1 MFCFLE
7 NRSVFNEGEK
17 SMYDEKTREKLIR
30 ETAESIYQYY
40 PMACKMVI
48 CFLSY
53 NNRKVSGYVKSVYY
67 DNRPF
72 YFEGLDHLLLLM
84 EDIMDTTDYP
94 QVTVDYH
101 NLKGKT
107 FKRQSDI
114 FKAYDDRKMVSLFA
128 DEEIKDAGPKKKIAC
143 VQVISRKN
151 SSIQGELSINAKVKV
166 FFRSGIEL
174 MQLLYELMED
184 WQRETSEPE
193 EL

>member
-1 MFCFLE
+1 
-7 NRSVFNEGEK
+7 
-17 SMYDEKTREKLIR
+17 
-30 ETAESIYQYY
+30 
-40 PMACKMVI
+40 
-48 CFLSY
+48 
-53 NNRKVSGYVKSVYY
+53 
-67 DNRPF
+67 
-72 YFEGLDHLLLLM
+72 M

-94 QVTVDYH
+94 HVTVDYH

-114 FKAYDDRKMVSLFA
+114 FKAYDDRKMVSLFE

>member
-1 MFCFLE
+1 M
-7 NRSVFNEGEK
+7 
-17 SMYDEKTREKLIR
+17 
-30 ETAESIYQYY
+30 
-40 PMACKMVI
+40 
-48 CFLSY
+48 
-53 NNRKVSGYVKSVYY
+53 
-67 DNRPF
+67 
-72 YFEGLDHLLLLM
+72 
-84 EDIMDTTDYP
+84 
-94 QVTVDYH
+94 DYH

-107 FKRQSDI
+107 YKRQSDI
-114 FKAYDDRKMVSLFA
+114 FKSYDDRKMVSLFE

-151 SSIQGELSINAKVKV
+151 SSIQGELSINAKEKV

>member
-1 MFCFLE
+1 
-7 NRSVFNEGEK
+7 
-17 SMYDEKTREKLIR
+17 MYDEKTREKLIR

-94 QVTVDYH
+94 QVTVPVCTGIPEY
-101 NLKGKT
+101 GY
-107 FKRQSDI
+107 RI
-114 FKAYDDRKMVSLFA
+114 YDCGAVLHRSTWRHDAA
-128 DEEIKDAGPKKKIAC
+128 DC
-143 VQVISRKN
+143 
-151 SSIQGELSINAKVKV
+151 
-166 FFRSGIEL
+166 SGRPL
-174 MQLLYELMED
+174 CG
-184 WQRETSEPE
+184 
-193 EL
+193 

>member
-1 MFCFLE
+1 
-7 NRSVFNEGEK
+7 
-17 SMYDEKTREKLIR
+17 
-30 ETAESIYQYY
+30 
-40 PMACKMVI
+40 MVI

-114 FKAYDDRKMVSLFA
+114 FKAHDDRKMVSLFE
-128 DEEIKDAGPKKKIAC
+128 DEEIKDAGPKKKDC
-143 VQVISRKN
+143 LCSGHFQKK
-151 SSIQGELSINAKVKV
+151 QQHTGELSINAKVKV

-174 MQLLYELMED
+174 MQLLYELMEGLAKGNIGTGGIIK
-184 WQRETSEPE
+184 QRRDSRTVSKESLKKQCQCPFGDVFVSFPCRKKYIV
-193 EL
+193 L